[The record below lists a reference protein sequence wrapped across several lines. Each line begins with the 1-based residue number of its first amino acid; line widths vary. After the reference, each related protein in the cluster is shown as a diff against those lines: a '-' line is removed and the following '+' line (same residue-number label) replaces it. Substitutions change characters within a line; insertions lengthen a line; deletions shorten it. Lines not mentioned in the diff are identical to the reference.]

1 MALDRTTMIAA
12 ALELLDEAGLD
23 GLTLRRL
30 ASKLNVQAPAIYW
43 HFKNKQELLDEMA
56 SAVLR
61 AGVQQLPMSAGVKW
75 DKWAM
80 RYGKELRQMLLLHR
94 DGAKMVSGTR
104 LTDNSLYAP
113 MESALRTLVDAG
125 FSPKLSMAALSTIY
139 SYVVGFVIEEQ
150 AVCPRPGER
159 DEFYGPQ
166 QRGQRIDAEKFPL
179 ALQAGDLFSNFDQ
192 HFEVG
197 MHLIISGI
205 AAQKPAK
212 RKST

>member
-1 MALDRTTMIAA
+1 MALDRTTMITA
-12 ALELLDEAGLD
+12 ALELLDEAGLE

-61 AGVQQLPMSAGVKW
+61 AGVQKMPMSAGVKW
-75 DKWAM
+75 DKWAIA
-80 RYGKELRQMLLLHR
+80 YGQGLRRMLLLHR
-94 DGAKMVSGTR
+94 DGAKMLSGTR

-125 FSPKLSMAALSTIY
+125 FSPKLSMVALSTIY

-150 AVCPRPGER
+150 AVCPLPGVR

-166 QRGQRIDAEKFPL
+166 QRGSRIDGEKFPL
-179 ALQAGDLFSNFDQ
+179 ALEAGELFSNFDQ
-192 HFEVG
+192 HFEIG
-197 MHLIISGI
+197 LKLIIAGI
-205 AAQKPAK
+205 AAQRPVK
-212 RKST
+212 RRRQ